1 MSIFNE
7 FFKKEK
13 PVFTGIARGA
23 GGFGFGSAG
32 ESGPTF
38 VGVTG
43 GTKSINGSYTVHTFL
58 SSGSLV
64 VSGLTQPDVQYL
76 IVGGGGG
83 GGAGDFTGGAG
94 GGGGGLRTSVPGKT
108 PGGPGASTESVLILP
123 AGTYAITVG
132 AGGGI
137 SANPVSSPTFS
148 PPPSAGNAGSRGGDS
163 SIVGGSVN
171 LIAYGGGGGGGYST
185 VGQPGASG
193 GGGGG
198 NDAGT
203 QAGGNRNRDSSNNP
217 TPNQGY
223 PGGTAL
229 IGGPQNYAGGG
240 GGGAGGS
247 GTQSNSGTGEAH
259 CDGGPGLPNNI
270 DGTDYWYAGGGGG
283 TGYTAQGGA
292 GGKGGGGGGNCVS
305 AGVPQPS
312 GGGSARSNGQNGGTS
327 AGGPNGAGKNA
338 GKGGANTGGGGG
350 GYQHGTPYFA
360 TPPETGNDAGH
371 GGSGIVIIRYPT

>member
-23 GGFGFGSAG
+23 GGFGFGTPAG
-32 ESGPTF
+32 GDAAVEVSI
-38 VGVTG
+38 TG
-43 GTKSINGSYTVHTFL
+43 GTKTTNGSYTVHTFL

-64 VSGLTQPDVQYL
+64 VSGATQPDVQYL

-83 GGAGDFTGGAG
+83 GGAGNFTGGAG

-123 AGTYAITVG
+123 AGSYTITVG

-137 SANPVSSPTFS
+137 AANPVASPTQA
-148 PPPSAGNAGSRGGDS
+148 PSAGKAGSRGGDS

-171 LIAYGGGGGGGYST
+171 LIAYGGGGGGGYDT
-185 VGQPGASG
+185 VGQAGASG
-193 GGGGG
+193 GGGGAS
-198 NDAGT
+198 DAGT
-203 QAGGNRNRDSSNNP
+203 QSGGTNNRDGSGNP

-223 PGGTAL
+223 SGGTAL
-229 IGGPQNYAGGG
+229 TGGPQNYAGGG

-247 GTQSNSGTGEAH
+247 GVPNNPGSGTAH

-283 TGYTAQGGA
+283 TGYTKEGGA
-292 GGKGGGGGGNCVS
+292 GGKG
-305 AGVPQPS
+305 
-312 GGGSARSNGQNGGTS
+312 
-327 AGGPNGAGKNA
+327 
-338 GKGGANTGGGGG
+338 
-350 GYQHGTPYFA
+350 
-360 TPPETGNDAGH
+360 
-371 GGSGIVIIRYPT
+371 

>member
-23 GGFGFGSAG
+23 GGFGFGAAG
-32 ESGPTF
+32 DAASGE
-38 VGVTG
+38 VSITG
-43 GTKSINGSYTVHTFL
+43 GTKTTNGSYTVHTFL

-64 VSGLTQPDVQYL
+64 VSNTTQPDVQYL

-83 GGAGDFTGGAG
+83 GGMGGFTGGAG

-123 AGTYAITVG
+123 AGSYTITVG

-137 SANPVSSPTFS
+137 VQNPVAS
-148 PPPSAGNAGSRGGDS
+148 PPQDPASGKAGSRGGDS

-185 VGQPGASG
+185 VGQNGASG
-193 GGGGG
+193 GGGGA
-198 NDAGT
+198 NDSGT
-203 QAGGNRNRDSSNNP
+203 QTGGNRNRDGSGNP

-223 PGGTAL
+223 NGGTAL

-247 GTQSNSGTGEAH
+247 GTQSNPGSADAH

-270 DGTDYWYAGGGGG
+270 DGNDYWYAGGGGG
-283 TGYTAQGGA
+283 TGYTKEGGA
-292 GGKGGGGGGNCVS
+292 GGKGGGGGGNCCAS
-305 AGVPQPS
+305 DSPIPNPS
-312 GGGSARSNGQNGGTS
+312 GGGSARSNGQNGGADS
-327 AGGPNGAGKNA
+327 GGPNGAGKNA

-350 GYQHGTPYFA
+350 GVQEGAPYFA
-360 TPPETGNDAGH
+360 TPPATGNDAGH